1 MPCGGKESEEI
12 RKGRWDRLRGI
23 GRGEKRGT
31 KRKRLREGVK
41 KGKNKRAEK
50 KIQRRG
56 IYEPDNK
63 PAPDGDLDSI
73 AIGRVCYVNRCVSI
87 THERR

>member
-1 MPCGGKESEEI
+1 MGQI
-12 RKGRWDRLRGI
+12 ARY
-23 GRGEKRGT
+23 
-31 KRKRLREGVK
+31 RKRRENGDDKEKAVEW
-41 KGKNKRAEK
+41 RRK

-73 AIGRVCYVNRCVSI
+73 AIGRVCHVNRCVAT